1 MDAET
6 EQGML
11 LRQNAPLRLYYKQDS
26 SKRQDTKWCLRVAEL
41 DYVLLKVGIL
51 QLEKDGQ

>member
-11 LRQNAPLRLYYKQDS
+11 LRQNALLRFYY
-26 SKRQDTKWCLRVAEL
+26 RQDPSKWSDAKWCLRVAEL

>member
-11 LRQNAPLRLYYKQDS
+11 LRQNALLRFYY
-26 SKRQDTKWCLRVAEL
+26 RQDPSKWSDAKWCLRVAEL

-51 QLEKDGQ
+51 QLEKSE